1 MAKDDDEDLPDKDAA
16 KGFYAKYEPK
26 EILGRFVKFMIFRSL
41 KFPQCQF
48 KLKVWKKKKK
58 NIKKTSKEP
67 LRITTMYRIY
77 IQHLSR
83 STQHIILSKFL
94 SVQFGYF

>member
-26 EILGRFVKFMIFRSL
+26 EILGRFVKFMIFRRL

-48 KLKVWKKKKK
+48 KLKAWKKKKK
-58 NIKKTSKEP
+58 
-67 LRITTMYRIY
+67 
-77 IQHLSR
+77 
-83 STQHIILSKFL
+83 
-94 SVQFGYF
+94 